1 MDQSED
7 DPREL
12 ERKINQA
19 RRIAST
25 ITDQTTLER
34 LKAWVEQLKQ
44 SLRQRLAARQTK
56 EDIKARARNLWEQN
70 GRPADRD
77 LEFWLQ
83 AETEIIE
90 RDRG

>member
-12 ERKINQA
+12 ERKIDQA

-34 LKAWVEQLKQ
+34 LRAWIEELKQ
-44 SLRQRLAARQTK
+44 SLRQRLAARRAK
-56 EDIKARARNLWEQN
+56 EDIKARARELWEQN
-70 GRPADRD
+70 GQPAGRD

-83 AETEIIE
+83 AEAEIIE
-90 RDRG
+90 RNRW